1 MNACTP
7 ASHTGAWMALDRS
20 AAVLL
25 GKAIFDAGSESGPR
39 SVLSFVAALLPFTS
53 SLSTVVRPDERPIL
67 LHDDIPPERREMVV
81 GSYLGGAY
89 LLDPFYGFV
98 CRTPGTRVLR
108 LKDIAPDHFRKTDFF
123 RTYYAHTRLAD
134 EVAIIV
140 ERCDGSHIFVSL
152 GLACGT
158 GTFSKRGRDRLVFF
172 LPVIAA
178 LLLQNWD
185 AAPSGDGGAPA
196 ADQGESHL
204 ALGQILEIDDFE
216 CLTTRERDIVRLML
230 LGHSSKSIARC
241 LEIAVGTVKNH
252 RKNIYRKLAI
262 GSQSALFARFLNLIA
277 WPSHGAGT
285 LGADSSAVGR

>member
-1 MNACTP
+1 MNACMP
-7 ASHTGAWMALDRS
+7 ANHASAWMALDRS

-25 GKAIFDAGSESGPR
+25 GKAIVDAGSEGGPR
-39 SVLSFVAALLPFTS
+39 AALSFISALLPFTS
-53 SLSTVVRPDERPIL
+53 SLSTVLRPNGRPIL

-81 GSYLGGAY
+81 GSYLRGAY
-89 LLDPFYGFV
+89 LLDPFHGFV

-108 LKDIAPDHFRKTDFF
+108 LKDIQPDLFRKTEFF
-123 RTYYAHTRLAD
+123 RSYYAHTRLAD
-134 EVAIIV
+134 EVGIIV

-152 GLACGT
+152 GLTYGT
-158 GTFSKRGRDRLVFF
+158 GTFSRRGHDRLVFF

-178 LLLQNWD
+178 LLLRNWD
-185 AAPSGDGGAPA
+185 ADPSGDGGTA
-196 ADQGESHL
+196 AAGQASPHL
-204 ALGQILEIDDFE
+204 ALDEILEIDEFE
-216 CLTTRERDIVRLML
+216 CLTTREREVVRFML

-277 WPSHGAGT
+277 
-285 LGADSSAVGR
+285 